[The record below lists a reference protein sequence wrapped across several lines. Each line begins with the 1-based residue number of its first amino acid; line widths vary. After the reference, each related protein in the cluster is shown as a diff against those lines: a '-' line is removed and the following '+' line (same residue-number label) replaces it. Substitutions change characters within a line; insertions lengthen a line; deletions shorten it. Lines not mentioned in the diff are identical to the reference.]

1 MMMMKSKNYKMI
13 EENHATI
20 DTVHKYNDTCI
31 EFISAQD
38 ERDVLAVLQYAPSFD
53 SFNNFDAFN

>member
-1 MMMMKSKNYKMI
+1 MNTMMTKSKNYKLI

-38 ERDVLAVLQYAPSFD
+38 EREVLAVLQYAPVHDSFD
-53 SFNNFDAFN
+53 DFN

>member
-1 MMMMKSKNYKMI
+1 MMTKSKNYKML

-38 ERDVLAVLQYAPSFD
+38 ERDVLAVLQYAPVHDSFD
-53 SFNNFDAFN
+53 DFN